1 MDAHEADPVL
11 QRKQMGRRLLG
22 LTEQMLRAARSGD
35 WTAVGEYEIQRQ
47 QAARDLFATPVPESA
62 ANTVEYCVS
71 QVLALDPELIR
82 LVSQA
87 RDTAGVDVQ
96 NLRAGRRAVDQYARF
111 SR

>member
-1 MDAHEADPVL
+1 MAARDADPVL
-11 QRKQMGRRLLG
+11 QRKQMARRLLG

-35 WTAVGEYEIQRQ
+35 WTAVGEFETQRQ
-47 QAARDLFATPVPESA
+47 QAARDLFATPVPEDA
-62 ANTVEYCVS
+62 ASTVEYCVS
-71 QVLALDPELIR
+71 RVLELDPELLR

-87 RDTAGVDVQ
+87 REAAGVDVQ

>member
-1 MDAHEADPVL
+1 MPAADPVL
-11 QRKQMGRRLLG
+11 GHKQMARRLLG

-35 WTAVGEYEIQRQ
+35 WAAVAEHEAQRQ
-47 QAARDLFATPVPESA
+47 NAARDLFASPIPEGAVS
-62 ANTVEYCVS
+62 TVEYCVA
-71 QVLALDPELIR
+71 QLLELDPELLR

-87 RDTAGVDVQ
+87 REAAGAEVR